1 MGRETLRTKEVFLRN
16 GGGMWLL
23 LGATQWEAQDIC
35 TGETKKLFTK
45 WMNENCSFSSGDKVG
60 FLLLC
65 DAF

>member
-1 MGRETLRTKEVFLRN
+1 MRRETFRTKDVFLRN
-16 GGGMWLL
+16 GGKMGLL
-23 LGATQWEAQDIC
+23 LDATQWQAQGIY
-35 TGETKKLFTK
+35 TGETQKLFTK

>member
-1 MGRETLRTKEVFLRN
+1 MGA